1 MVRNA
6 ASERVLAK
14 IGMRQEGSLRQMVK
28 KWYKYED
35 VSLWAILR
43 CDYEK
48 GRAVDEEE

>member
-1 MVRNA
+1 
-6 ASERVLAK
+6 
-14 IGMRQEGSLRQMVK
+14 MRLLKECLQRLECARQMVK